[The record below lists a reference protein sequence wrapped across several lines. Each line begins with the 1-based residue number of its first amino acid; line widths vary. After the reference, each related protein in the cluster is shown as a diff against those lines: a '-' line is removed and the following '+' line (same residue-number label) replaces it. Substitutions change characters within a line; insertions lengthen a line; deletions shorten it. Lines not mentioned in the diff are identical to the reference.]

1 MRLLDKEILHFL
13 HLSKSLFDFICFGSR
28 SQLSQLLQA
37 LLGQQ
42 MGFKQSLD
50 LIEL

>member
-1 MRLLDKEILHFL
+1 MRLLDEKSLHFF

-42 MGFKQSLD
+42 MRLKQGLD

>member
-1 MRLLDKEILHFL
+1 MRLLDKECLHFL
-13 HLSKSLFDFICFGSR
+13 HLSKSLFDFICLSSW

-42 MGFKQSLD
+42 MRFKQGLD